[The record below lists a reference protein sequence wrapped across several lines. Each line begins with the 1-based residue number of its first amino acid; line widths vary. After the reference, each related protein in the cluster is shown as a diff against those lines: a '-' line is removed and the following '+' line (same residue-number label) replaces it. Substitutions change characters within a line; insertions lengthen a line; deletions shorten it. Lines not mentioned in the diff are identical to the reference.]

1 MLEEYIENVETLF
14 NADKHGKYGFTI
26 ELQKIKLKSIYF

>member
-1 MLEEYIENVETLF
+1 MLEEYIENVETLV
-14 NADKHGKYGFTI
+14 NADKHEQDGFTI